1 MILTSDNDGFNKFM
15 KHLEKELK
23 KTKTSLILSVSDV
36 FIDTA
41 RVGGYFDEANNKIVV
56 KLDEYFLEILVH
68 EYCHYIQWKKN
79 SKVWL
84 EQGDSIDLMW
94 KWINKE
100 IELDKKH
107 LNIIFDKIVKLES
120 DCEKRAIKMIKKY
133 NLDINLEQYIKC
145 ANAYVLFYDYVKE
158 KRVWLKDDQ
167 GMYSFKKV
175 LDKVSGKEIEKPN
188 PNTYKL
194 FDYYF

>member
-1 MILTSDNDGFNKFM
+1 MILSSDNDGFNKFM

-23 KTKTSLILSVSDV
+23 KTKTSLVLSISDV

-56 KLDEYFLEILVH
+56 RMDEYFLEILVH
-68 EYCHYIQWKKN
+68 EYCHYIQWKTNCKIW
-79 SKVWL
+79 S
-84 EQGDSIDLMW
+84 EQEDSIDLMW
-94 KWINKE
+94 KWINKD

-120 DCEKRAIKMIKKY
+120 DCEKRAIKLIKKY
-133 NLDINLEQYIKC
+133 GLDINLEQYIKS
-145 ANAYVLFYDYVKE
+145 ANAYLLFYDYVKE
-158 KRVWLKDDQ
+158 KRVWLRDDQ
-167 GMYSFKKV
+167 GMYSFTKV
-175 LDKVSGKEIEKPN
+175 LDKVSGKEIIKPN
-188 PNTYKL
+188 PNAYKL